1 MEKLLAEGVVVRL
14 MELGYLSLGAI
25 AFSDLYPF
33 LISILVGA
41 LIGIERER
49 DLLEKKKR
57 GVAGLRTFILVSL
70 LGTLSAHLA
79 AIYGG
84 TFLMVAFASFAL
96 MVAVGY
102 AVSVT
107 NLGRLD
113 FTSEVAAAV
122 AFILGILCHSPETV
136 MLAIALAILVTMILA
151 VKKTAHRYVEI
162 IKEEELLDTLKMGT
176 IALVILPLLPNTT
189 LGPFDVLNPRN
200 IWLMVVLVS
209 LIGYVGYV
217 MIRIFGTEKGLSIT
231 GALGGLV
238 SSTAVA
244 TTMAA
249 EAKAHREVIPSA
261 VFATTIASCTMFP
274 RILLEVF
281 VVNRQLFFPLL
292 LPMAS
297 MAVFGVVMAL
307 LLFRK
312 RETIAAD
319 VNLDDPF
326 KLSPALKFG
335 AFFALVLVISKI
347 ANIYFGQAGT
357 YAASLVAG
365 LADVDAITLSLATLA
380 GNFAVGEGVAVAAI
394 TLAAMTNTLVKLS
407 ITFILGTREFGS
419 RVALIFLPMIGVGL
433 LAIVLF

>member
-1 MEKLLAEGVVVRL
+1 
-14 MELGYLSLGAI
+14 MELGYLNLEAI

-41 LIGIERER
+41 LIGTERER

-57 GVAGLRTFILVSL
+57 GVAGLRTFILVAL

-79 AIYGG
+79 SLYGG
-84 TFLMVAFASFAL
+84 MFMMVAFAGFAL

-113 FTSEVAAAV
+113 FTSEVAAVV
-122 AFILGILCHSPETV
+122 AFILGALCYSPETM
-136 MLAIALAILVTMILA
+136 MLAIALAILVTVILA
-151 VKKTAHRYVEI
+151 IKKTAHRYVEI
-162 IKEEELLDTLKMGT
+162 IREEELLDTLKMGT

-189 LGPFDVLNPRN
+189 IGPFEVLNPRN

-249 EAKAHREVIPSA
+249 EARAHREVIPSA

-281 VVNRQLFFPLL
+281 VVNRSLFFPLL
-292 LPMAS
+292 LPMVS
-297 MAVFGVVMAL
+297 MTVVGVIMAF

-312 RETIAAD
+312 RETIETD
-319 VNLDDPF
+319 VALSDPF

-335 AFFALVLVISKI
+335 AFFALVLLISKI

-380 GNFAVGEGVAVAAI
+380 ENSQVEGGVAVAAI

-407 ITFILGTREFGS
+407 ITFILGTREFGY

-433 LAIVLF
+433 LAIFLF

>member
-1 MEKLLAEGVVVRL
+1 V
-14 MELGYLSLGAI
+14 MELGYLNLEAI

-41 LIGIERER
+41 LIGTERER

-57 GVAGLRTFILVSL
+57 GVAGLRTFILVAL

-79 AIYGG
+79 SLYGG
-84 TFLMVAFASFAL
+84 MFMMVAFAGFAL

-113 FTSEVAAAV
+113 FTSEVAAVV
-122 AFILGILCHSPETV
+122 AFILGALCYSPETM
-136 MLAIALAILVTMILA
+136 MLAIALAILVTVILA
-151 VKKTAHRYVEI
+151 IKKTAHRYVEI
-162 IKEEELLDTLKMGT
+162 IREEELLDTLKMGT

-189 LGPFDVLNPRN
+189 IGPFEVLNPRN

-249 EAKAHREVIPSA
+249 EARAHREVIPSA

-281 VVNRQLFFPLL
+281 VVNRSLFFPLL
-292 LPMAS
+292 LPMVS
-297 MAVFGVVMAL
+297 MTVVGVIMAF

-312 RETIAAD
+312 RETIETD
-319 VNLDDPF
+319 VALSDPF

-335 AFFALVLVISKI
+335 AFFALVLLISKI

-380 GNFAVGEGVAVAAI
+380 ENSQVEGGVAVAAI

-407 ITFILGTREFGS
+407 ITFILGTREFGY

-433 LAIVLF
+433 LAIFLF

>member
-1 MEKLLAEGVVVRL
+1 

-79 AIYGG
+79 AIYSG
-84 TFLMVAFASFAL
+84 TFMMVAFASFAL

-162 IKEEELLDTLKMGT
+162 IREEELLDTLKMGT
-176 IALVILPLLPNTT
+176 IALVILPLLPNST

-292 LPMAS
+292 PPMAS
-297 MAVFGVVMAL
+297 MTVFGVVMAL

-312 RETIAAD
+312 RETIETD
-319 VNLDDPF
+319 VALSDPF

-335 AFFALVLVISKI
+335 AFFALVLLISKI

-380 GNFAVGEGVAVAAI
+380 ENSAVGEGVAVAAI

-433 LAIVLF
+433 LAIFLF

>member
-1 MEKLLAEGVVVRL
+1 VEIVMDF
-14 MELGYLSLGAI
+14 GYLNLEAI

-33 LISILVGA
+33 LISVLIGA
-41 LIGIERER
+41 LIGTERER

-57 GVAGLRTFILVSL
+57 GVAGLRTFILISV

-79 AIYGG
+79 ALYGG
-84 TFLMVAFASFAL
+84 TFMMVAFASFAL
-96 MVAVGY
+96 MVAV
-102 AVSVT
+102 AFAASAT

-113 FTSEVAAAV
+113 FTSEVAAV
-122 AFILGILCHSPETV
+122 IAFILGVLCNSPDTL
-136 MLAIALAILVTMILA
+136 MLAIALAILETVILA

-162 IKEEELLDTLKMGT
+162 IREEELLDTLKMGT

-189 LGPFDVLNPRN
+189 LDPFGVLNPRN

-231 GALGGLV
+231 GVLGGLV

-249 EAKAHREVIPSA
+249 EAKAHKEVIPSA

-281 VVNRQLFFPLL
+281 VVNRSLFFPLL
-292 LPMAS
+292 LPLAS
-297 MAVFGVVMAL
+297 MTVVGVVMAL

-312 RETIAAD
+312 RETIETN
-319 VNLDDPF
+319 VNLSDPF

-335 AFFALVLVISKI
+335 AFFAFVLLVSKI
-347 ANIYFGQAGT
+347 ASIYFGQAGT
-357 YAASLVAG
+357 YAASIVAG

-380 GNFAVGEGVAVAAI
+380 RSSQMDGGVAVAAI

-407 ITFILGTREFGS
+407 ITFILGTREFGF
-419 RVALIFLPMIGVGL
+419 RVALIFLPMIVVGL
-433 LAIVLF
+433 LAIFLF

>member
-1 MEKLLAEGVVVRL
+1 MDY
-14 MELGYLSLGAI
+14 GYLSLEAI

-33 LISILVGA
+33 LISILIGA
-41 LIGIERER
+41 LIGTERER

-57 GVAGLRTFILVSL
+57 GVAGLRTFILITL

-79 AIYGG
+79 AEFGR
-84 TFLMVAFASFAL
+84 TFMVAAFASFVL
-96 MVAVGY
+96 MVTVGY
-102 AVSVT
+102 AASAT

-113 FTSEVAAAV
+113 FTSEVAAVV
-122 AFILGILCHSPETV
+122 AFILGVLCYSPKTV
-136 MLAIALAILVTMILA
+136 MLAIALAILETMILA

-162 IKEEELLDTLKMGT
+162 IREDELLDTLKMGT
-176 IALVILPLLPNTT
+176 IALVILPLLPNET
-189 LGPFDVLNPRN
+189 LDPFGVLNPRN

-217 MIRIFGTEKGLSIT
+217 MIRIFGTDKGLSIT

-281 VVNRQLFFPLL
+281 VVNRQLFFSLLIPL
-292 LPMAS
+292 AS
-297 MAVFGVVMAL
+297 MTVVGVLMAL
-307 LLFRK
+307 TLHK
-312 RETIAAD
+312 ERETIETS
-319 VNLDDPF
+319 VNLSDPF
-326 KLSPALKFG
+326 RLSPALKFG
-335 AFFALVLVISKI
+335 AFFAVVLLVSKV
-347 ANIYFGQAGT
+347 ASIYFGEAGT
-357 YAASLVAG
+357 YVASLVAG

-380 GNFAVGEGVAVAAI
+380 KTPAMDGGVAAAGI
-394 TLAAMTNTLVKLS
+394 TLAAMTNTLVKLL
-407 ITFILGTREFGS
+407 ITFILGSREFGS
-419 RVALIFLPMIGVGL
+419 RVAMIFLPMIAVGL
-433 LAIVLF
+433 LAIFLF

>member
-1 MEKLLAEGVVVRL
+1 MD
-14 MELGYLSLGAI
+14 LGYLNLEAT

-33 LISILVGA
+33 LISILIGA
-41 LIGIERER
+41 LIGTERER
-49 DLLEKKKR
+49 VLLEKKKR
-57 GVAGLRTFILVSL
+57 GVAGLRTFILISI
-70 LGTLSAHLA
+70 LGTLSAQMATL
-79 AIYGG
+79 YGG
-84 TFLMVAFASFAL
+84 TFMIVAFASFAL
-96 MVAVGY
+96 LVAVGY
-102 AVSVT
+102 AASAT

-113 FTSEVAAAV
+113 FTSEMAAV
-122 AFILGILCHSPETV
+122 VVFILGALCHSPDTM
-136 MLAIALAILVTMILA
+136 MLAIALAILETVILA

-162 IKEEELLDTLKMGT
+162 IKEEELLDTLKMGI

-189 LGPFDVLNPRN
+189 LDPFEVLNPRN

-209 LIGYVGYV
+209 LISYVGYV

-231 GALGGLV
+231 GVLGGLV

-249 EAKAHREVIPSA
+249 EAKAHKEVIPSA
-261 VFATTIASCTMFP
+261 VFATIIASCTMFP

-281 VVNRQLFFPLL
+281 VVNRALFFPLL
-292 LPMAS
+292 FPLAS
-297 MAVFGVVMAL
+297 MTVIGVVMAF

-312 RETIAAD
+312 RETIDAN

-326 KLSPALKFG
+326 KISPALKFG
-335 AFFALVLVISKI
+335 AFFAFVLLVSKL
-347 ANIYFGQAGT
+347 ASIYFGQAGI

-380 GNFAVGEGVAVAAI
+380 KTSQMEERVAVAAI

-407 ITFILGTREFGS
+407 ITYILGTREFGS
-419 RVALIFLPMIGVGL
+419 RVALIFLPMIAVGL
-433 LAIVLF
+433 LAIFLF

>member
-1 MEKLLAEGVVVRL
+1 M
-14 MELGYLSLGAI
+14 MDFGYLNLEAI

-33 LISILVGA
+33 LISILIGA
-41 LIGIERER
+41 LIGTERER

-70 LGTLSAHLA
+70 LGTLSAQLA
-79 AIYGG
+79 FLYGG
-84 TFLMVAFASFAL
+84 TFILVAFAGFAL

-113 FTSEVAAAV
+113 FTSEVAAV
-122 AFILGILCHSPETV
+122 IAFTLGVLCHSPDTM
-136 MLAIALAILVTMILA
+136 MLAIALAILVTVILA

-162 IKEEELLDTLKMGT
+162 IREEELLDTLKMGT
-176 IALVILPLLPNTT
+176 IALVVLPLLPNSAI
-189 LGPFDVLNPRN
+189 GPFQVLNPRN

-249 EAKAHREVIPSA
+249 EARAHREVIPSA

-274 RILLEVF
+274 RVLLEVF
-281 VVNRQLFFPLL
+281 LVNRSLFLPLL
-292 LPMAS
+292 LPMVS
-297 MAVFGVVMAL
+297 MTIVGVVMAL

-312 RETIAAD
+312 REAIEAD

-335 AFFALVLVISKI
+335 AFFALVLLISKI
-347 ANIYFGQAGT
+347 ANTYFGQAGT

-380 GNFAVGEGVAVAAI
+380 ENSQVEGGVAVAAI

-407 ITFILGTREFGS
+407 IAFILGTREFGS
-419 RVALIFLPMIGVGL
+419 RVALIFLPMIAVGL
-433 LAIVLF
+433 LAIFLF

>member
-1 MEKLLAEGVVVRL
+1 MDYGS
-14 MELGYLSLGAI
+14 LSLEAM

-33 LISILVGA
+33 LISILIGA
-41 LIGIERER
+41 LVGTERER

-57 GVAGLRTFILVSL
+57 GVAGLRTFILITL
-70 LGTLSAHLA
+70 LGTLSAAMA
-79 AIYGG
+79 ADYGG
-84 TFLMVAFASFAL
+84 AFIIVAFASFAL
-96 MVAVGY
+96 MAAVGY
-102 AVSVT
+102 AASAT

-113 FTSEVAAAV
+113 FTSEVAAAI
-122 AFILGILCHSPETV
+122 AFILGALCYVPETA
-136 MLAIALAILVTMILA
+136 MLAIALAILVTVILA
-151 VKKTAHRYVEI
+151 IKKTAHRYVEI
-162 IKEEELLDTLKMGT
+162 IREEELLDTLKMGLV
-176 IALVILPLLPNTT
+176 ALVILPLLPNIPID
-189 LGPFDVLNPRN
+189 PFGVLNPRN
-200 IWLMVVLVS
+200 IWMMVVLVS

-281 VVNRQLFFPLL
+281 VVNRDLFFPLL

-297 MAVFGVVMAL
+297 MTIAGVALAL
-307 LLFRK
+307 LLYRK
-312 RETIAAD
+312 RETIEAP
-319 VNLDDPF
+319 VNLTDPF
-326 KLSPALKFG
+326 RLSPALKFG
-335 AFFALVLVISKI
+335 AFFAFVLLVSKV
-347 ANIYFGQAGT
+347 ASIYFGEAGT

-380 GNFAVGEGVAVAAI
+380 RTPALGEGVAV
-394 TLAAMTNTLVKLS
+394 
-407 ITFILGTREFGS
+407 S
-419 RVALIFLPMIGVGL
+419 RVALIFVPMIGVGL
-433 LAIVLF
+433 LSILLF

>member
-14 MELGYLSLGAI
+14 MDLGYLSLGAI

-84 TFLMVAFASFAL
+84 TFMMVAFASFAL

-102 AVSVT
+102 AASVT

-151 VKKTAHRYVEI
+151 VKKAAHRYVEI
-162 IKEEELLDTLKMGT
+162 IREEELLDTLKMAT

-189 LGPFDVLNPRN
+189 VGPFDVLNPRN

-281 VVNRQLFFPLL
+281 LVNRQLFFPLL
-292 LPMAS
+292 LPLAS
-297 MAVFGVVMAL
+297 MAVFGVVMAF

-326 KLSPALKFG
+326 RLSPALKFG
-335 AFFALVLVISKI
+335 AFFALVLLISKI

-394 TLAAMTNTLVKLS
+394 TIAAMTNTLVKLS

-433 LAIVLF
+433 LAILLF

>member
-1 MEKLLAEGVVVRL
+1 V
-14 MELGYLSLGAI
+14 MELGYLNLEGI

-33 LISILVGA
+33 LISILIGA
-41 LIGIERER
+41 LIGTERER

-57 GVAGLRTFILVSL
+57 GVAGLRTFILVAL

-79 AIYGG
+79 SLYGG
-84 TFLMVAFASFAL
+84 TFMMVAFAGFAL

-102 AVSVT
+102 GVSVT

-113 FTSEVAAAV
+113 FTSEVAAVV
-122 AFILGILCHSPETV
+122 AFILGALCHSPETM
-136 MLAIALAILVTMILA
+136 MLAIALAILVTVILA
-151 VKKTAHRYVEI
+151 IKKTAHRYVEI
-162 IKEEELLDTLKMGT
+162 IREEELLDTLKMGT

-189 LGPFDVLNPRN
+189 IGPFEVLNPRN

-209 LIGYVGYV
+209 LIGYVGYA

-249 EAKAHREVIPSA
+249 EARAHREVIPSA

-281 VVNRQLFFPLL
+281 VVNKSLFFPLL
-292 LPMAS
+292 LPMVS
-297 MAVFGVVMAL
+297 MTVVGVVMAF

-312 RETIAAD
+312 RETIETD
-319 VNLDDPF
+319 VALSDPF

-335 AFFALVLVISKI
+335 AFFALVLLLSKM

-380 GNFAVGEGVAVAAI
+380 ENSQVEGGVAVAAI

-407 ITFILGTREFGS
+407 ITFILGTREFGY

-433 LAIVLF
+433 MAIFLF